1 MKKVV
6 LLVIVAAGAWF
17 GFKYNSDGTVDS
29 YEVKYTIECSDCD
42 VSYKNQQGETLSEI
56 NVSSSWSYSFT
67 GKAGQFVYVSAQNN
81 ESLSPAKVTVSANGE
96 VRAEGT
102 SNNRHVLATAGAA
115 L

>member
-6 LLVIVAAGAWF
+6 LLVLVAAGAWF
-17 GFKYNSDGTVDS
+17 GFKYNSDGSVES
-29 YEVKYTIECSDCD
+29 YEVKYTIECNDCD
-42 VSYKNQQGETLSEI
+42 VSYKNQQGETLSET
-56 NVSSSWSYSFT
+56 NVSSSWSHSFT

-81 ESLSPAKVTVSANGE
+81 DQRSPAKVTVSANGE

-102 SNNRHVLATAGAA
+102 SKSKHVLATAGAA